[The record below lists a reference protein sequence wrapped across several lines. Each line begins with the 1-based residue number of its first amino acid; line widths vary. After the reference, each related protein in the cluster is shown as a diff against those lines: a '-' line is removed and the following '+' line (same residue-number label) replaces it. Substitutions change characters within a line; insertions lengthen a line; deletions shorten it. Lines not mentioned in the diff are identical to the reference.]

1 MGLLQTFALVG
12 LALPSAIMAANSE
25 IYMDGSF
32 NLHYPDGKQVHKCE
46 ISGNIQAI
54 LEFPFPV
61 FSRAAVPIKLKRVK
75 KKFK

>member
-32 NLHYPDGKQVHKCE
+32 NLHYPDGKQVNIKFQE
-46 ISGNIQAI
+46 ISIQFWNFHN
-54 LEFPFPV
+54 LF
-61 FSRAAVPIKLKRVK
+61 
-75 KKFK
+75 

>member
-46 ISGNIQAI
+46 ILGNIKPI
-54 LEFPFPV
+54 LEFPYPFLPELLK
-61 FSRAAVPIKLKRVK
+61 FKRVK